1 MPCRTL
7 YAMLAIVILGANLG
21 RSDDWPQFR
30 GPHRDATWNEHGL
43 MEKFPSAELP
53 AKWRAPIASGYSGPT
68 VAAGK
73 VYVTDRLDRPQQ
85 VERVHCFAEQTGKP
99 VWTFTYDCAYEKVG
113 YVAGP
118 RASVTIHDGLAYAFG
133 TMGHLHCL
141 RADDGQVVWKKDL
154 NAEYHVRMPIWG
166 LATAPLIDGDR
177 LIVQVG
183 GTNACL
189 VAFDRRTGQELWKAL
204 DDNASYSAPVLV
216 QQAGQ
221 TILVC
226 WTGDSVAGLNP
237 ATGKVHWRYPFP
249 PAKMVI
255 NIATPVQSGDRLF
268 MTAFY
273 DGALLLKLKP
283 NELAVEKLWRRQGK
297 SERDTDAL
305 HSIISNP
312 LFEGDHIYGVDSY
325 GELRCLDAKTGDRIW
340 ENLTATPKARWSTI
354 HMVKNGDR
362 VWMFNERGE
371 LLITKLSPQG
381 FTEISRTKIINPT
394 TVQLSQR
401 NGVCWAP
408 PAYANKC
415 VFVRNDEE
423 LICVS
428 LAAE

>member
-1 MPCRTL
+1 
-7 YAMLAIVILGANLG
+7 
-21 RSDDWPQFR
+21 
-30 GPHRDATWNEHGL
+30 
-43 MEKFPSAELP
+43 
-53 AKWRAPIASGYSGPT
+53 
-68 VAAGK
+68 
-73 VYVTDRLDRPQQ
+73 
-85 VERVHCFAEQTGKP
+85 
-99 VWTFTYDCAYEKVG
+99 
-113 YVAGP
+113 
-118 RASVTIHDGLAYAFG
+118 
-133 TMGHLHCL
+133 
-141 RADDGQVVWKKDL
+141 
-154 NAEYHVRMPIWG
+154 
-166 LATAPLIDGDR
+166 
-177 LIVQVG
+177 
-183 GTNACL
+183 
-189 VAFDRRTGQELWKAL
+189 
-204 DDNASYSAPVLV
+204 
-216 QQAGQ
+216 
-221 TILVC
+221 
-226 WTGDSVAGLNP
+226 
-237 ATGKVHWRYPFP
+237 
-249 PAKMVI
+249 MVI